1 MPRLR
6 EPSSIFSKR
15 LKQARLDAGLSQ
27 KELGILAG
35 LDPFVA
41 STRIN
46 RYEQDVH
53 APDQATAKRLAKTL
67 GVPLAYLYADN
78 ERLARMIRAFCALDS
93 VDQERL
99 LKEIEP
105 APTAKVSLSA
115 GGLRHPRSRGAI

>member
-1 MPRLR
+1 MLR
-6 EPSSIFSKR
+6 SRESSSIFSKR
-15 LKQARLDAGLSQ
+15 LRQARLDVGLSQ

-53 APDQATAKRLAKTL
+53 SADQTTAKRLAKAL

-78 ERLARMIRAFCALDS
+78 ERLARMIRAFSALD
-93 VDQERL
+93 VAEQERL
-99 LKEIEP
+99 LKTIEP
-105 APTAKVSLSA
+105 S
-115 GGLRHPRSRGAI
+115 

>member
-1 MPRLR
+1 MPRQH

-15 LKQARLDAGLSQ
+15 LRHAREDAGLSQ

-46 RYEQDVH
+46 RYEQGVH
-53 APDQATAKRLAKTL
+53 AADIATSKRLAKAL

-78 ERLARMIRAFCALDS
+78 ERLARMIRAFDQLDAS
-93 VDQERL
+93 EQEKL
-99 LKEIEP
+99 LKNIE
-105 APTAKVSLSA
+105 V
-115 GGLRHPRSRGAI
+115 RRS

>member
-1 MPRLR
+1 MLR
-6 EPSSIFSKR
+6 PSEPSSIFSKR

-53 APDQATAKRLAKTL
+53 AADIATAKRLAKAL
-67 GVPLAYLYADN
+67 GVPLAYLYAEN
-78 ERLARMIRAFCALDS
+78 ERLARMIQAFSKLDATGQ
-93 VDQERL
+93 DKL
-99 LKEIEP
+99 LKEIE
-105 APTAKVSLSA
+105 
-115 GGLRHPRSRGAI
+115 SR

>member
-1 MPRLR
+1 MPRQNN
-6 EPSSIFSKR
+6 PSSIFSKR
-15 LKQARLDAGLSQ
+15 LRQAREDAGLSQ

-53 APDQATAKRLAKTL
+53 AADLATAKRMAKVL

-78 ERLARMIRAFCALDS
+78 ERLARMIRAFSKLD
-93 VDQERL
+93 VAGQEKI
-99 LKEIEP
+99 LKEVEP
-105 APTAKVSLSA
+105 D
-115 GGLRHPRSRGAI
+115 

>member
-1 MPRLR
+1 MSRPR

-15 LKQARLDAGLSQ
+15 LRQARQDAGLSQ

-53 APDQATAKRLAKTL
+53 APDQATAKRLAKAL
-67 GVPLAYLYADN
+67 GVPMAYLYADN
-78 ERLARMIRAFCALDS
+78 ERLARMIRAFSALD
-93 VDQERL
+93 VAEQERIL
-99 LKEIEP
+99 MVIEP
-105 APTAKVSLSA
+105 T
-115 GGLRHPRSRGAI
+115 

>member
-1 MPRLR
+1 MLR
-6 EPSSIFSKR
+6 FRDPSSIFSRR
-15 LKQARLDAGLSQ
+15 LRQAREDAGLSQ

-53 APDQATAKRLAKTL
+53 AADLATASRLAKVL

-78 ERLARMIRAFCALDS
+78 ERLARMIKAFSA
-93 VDQERL
+93 
-99 LKEIEP
+99 
-105 APTAKVSLSA
+105 LSA
-115 GGLRHPRSRGAI
+115 VEQDRLVKDIESQSETK